1 MSHLKRSTERAK
13 KVLSG
18 FKIPMGRKREGFA
31 ALLVRKFPNSCNLRD
46 MANKWYR
53 RGELMRGWHIKE
65 SFMEEED
72 HELELQE

>member
-1 MSHLKRSTERAK
+1 MSHLKRSTKRTK

-31 ALLVRKFPNSCNLRD
+31 ALLVRKFPNLRD

-53 RGELMRGWHIKE
+53 MGELMRGWHIKE